1 MGLKFA
7 SIVGFCVGPLVLVIL
22 FMRESLLAVGFVSI
36 LIQVLAVLLMLW
48 ARFTF
53 GRRSFHA
60 SADPT
65 EGGLIT
71 TGPYR
76 YIRHPIYAA
85 ILYFLWTGIICHLS
99 LLNALLGIIATVGLF
114 IRIFAEERL
123 VTKQYPS
130 YAEYASHTKRLIPY
144 VL

>member
-7 SIVGFCVGPLVLVIL
+7 SIVGFCVSPLVLVIL
-22 FMRESLLAVGFVSI
+22 FMRESLLAVGFVAI
-36 LIQVLAVLLMLW
+36 FIQVIAVLLMLW
-48 ARFTF
+48 ARLIF

-76 YIRHPIYAA
+76 YLRHPIYAA
-85 ILYFLWTGIICHLS
+85 ILYFLWSGIFCHLS
-99 LLNALLGIIATVGLF
+99 LLNVLLGLIATVGLF
-114 IRIFAEERL
+114 IRMFAEERL
-123 VTKQYPS
+123 VTRQYSS
-130 YAEYASHTKRLIPY
+130 YAEYALHTKRIIPY